1 MVSSINNIMTVFF
14 RLLVIG
20 LVMSASNVKAEKVYY
35 KSTETIPYEVIK
47 QLNEDV
53 EIRQYPEAIGV
64 TSKGSSENGAFRL
77 LFNYISGD
85 NTSNSD
91 IAMTSPVEVANAS
104 TDIAMTSPVEVSENN
119 GMMFFLPS
127 QYTQETAPVP
137 THPDVSLVNVPSRQV
152 ASITYSGLD
161 TDSKRDAYEQT
172 LLSLLT
178 ENGFAPSGEAS
189 YLGYDSPFTLPWNKR
204 HEIIIPIE

>member
-1 MVSSINNIMTVFF
+1 
-14 RLLVIG
+14 
-20 LVMSASNVKAEKVYY
+20 MSASNVKAEKVYY

-47 QLNEDV
+47 RLNENV
-53 EIRQYPEAIGV
+53 EIRQYPKAIGV

-85 NTSNSD
+85 NTSKSD
-91 IAMTSPVEVANAS
+91 IAMTSPVEVGRVS
-104 TDIAMTSPVEVSENN
+104 TDIAMTSPVEVSDNN

-127 QYTQETAPVP
+127 QYTQETAPIP
-137 THPDVSLVNVPSRQV
+137 THPNVTLVNVPSRKV

-161 TDSKRDAYEQT
+161 TDSKRDAYKQT

-178 ENGFAPSGEAS
+178 ENSYAPSGESS

-204 HEIIIPIE
+204 HEIIIPIR